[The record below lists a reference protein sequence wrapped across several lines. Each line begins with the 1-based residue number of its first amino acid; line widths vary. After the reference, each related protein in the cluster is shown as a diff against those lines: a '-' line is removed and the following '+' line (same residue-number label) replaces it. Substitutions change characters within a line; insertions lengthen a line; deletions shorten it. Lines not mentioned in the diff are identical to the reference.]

1 MLSPVSDRV
10 SEWSRPGLMVLGD
23 AAHTMSPVG
32 AQGLNVAIRDG
43 VVAAPRLRFR

>member
-1 MLSPVSDRV
+1 MEPT
-10 SEWSRPGLMVLGD
+10 RPDGAGD

-32 AQGLNVAIRDG
+32 AQALNVAIRDG